1 MSNNP
6 NVNVQKLHA
15 VLRCV
20 TKPSD
25 EQKTKFIEFLAA
37 KYSVRK
43 EDVELEV
50 VLEPKVH
57 GGFILDVGSD
67 EYDAVA
73 RDSSKTVLTPQGKKL
88 TEMTVRATAPA
99 AS

>member
-67 EYDAVA
+67 EYDWST
-73 RDSSKTVLTPQGKKL
+73 RGRERQFENRI
-88 TEMTVRATAPA
+88 TEMTARATAPA

>member
-6 NVNVQKLHA
+6 NVDVQKLHA

-20 TKPSD
+20 TRPSD

-57 GGFILDVGSD
+57 GGFILDVGS
-67 EYDAVA
+67 E
-73 RDSSKTVLTPQGKKL
+73 RKMSNSRSFSNP
-88 TEMTVRATAPA
+88 RFTAA
-99 AS
+99 LFWT